1 MQYFFLL
8 TLFNETVNLRTK
20 VNCFL
25 NFFSISAS
33 APEKGKLNLVLC
45 GRNTKLKASVSN
57 MLQGK
62 TSSTHQRES
71 SLVCVK
77 TEVKVHEHLI
87 TVVELP
93 PLTELSEEEVMCQT
107 LRCVSLC
114 DTGVHIFL
122 LIIPVGPLTEEDK
135 IELEKIQ
142 KIFYYKEHFMV
153 LFTTDLTVDQSVR
166 NFVITTESQKV
177 VSLYGG
183 HYNVM
188 GLKNHRN
195 FDQISDLLECI
206 ESIKTEPYSL
216 QMYMKA
222 QELRVRFE
230 LEEKLS
236 EMEIKIKEL
245 EQKVQQEGE

>member
-1 MQYFFLL
+1 M
-8 TLFNETVNLRTK
+8 
-20 VNCFL
+20 
-25 NFFSISAS
+25 
-33 APEKGKLNLVLC
+33 VLC
-45 GRNTKLKASVSN
+45 GRNTKLKASVSDI
-57 MLQGK
+57 LQGK
-62 TSSTHQRES
+62 TSSTRQRES

-77 TEVKVHEHLI
+77 TEVKVHGRHI

-93 PLTELSEEEVMCQT
+93 ALTELSEEEVMCQT
-107 LRCVSLC
+107 LRCLSLC
-114 DTGVHIFL
+114 DSGVHIFL
-122 LIIPVGPLTEEDK
+122 LIIPVGPLTDEDK

-166 NFVITTESQKV
+166 NSVITTESQTV

-188 GLKNHRN
+188 GLKDHKI
-195 FDQISDLLECI
+195 FEQISNLLECI

-216 QMYMKA
+216 QMYIKA
-222 QELRVRFE
+222 QEKRVRHE
-230 LEEKLS
+230 LEDKLS
-236 EMEIKIKEL
+236 EMEMKIKEL

>member
-1 MQYFFLL
+1 MFK
-8 TLFNETVNLRTK
+8 ETVNLSHL
-20 VNCFL
+20 FL
-25 NFFSISAS
+25 FIYYFSFSAS
-33 APEKGKLNLVLC
+33 ASEKAKLNLVLC

-62 TSSTHQRES
+62 TSSTHQKES

-93 PLTELSEEEVMCQT
+93 ALTELSEEEVMCQT

-114 DTGVHIFL
+114 DSGVHLFL
-122 LIIPVGPLTEEDK
+122 LIIPVGPLTDEEK
-135 IELEKIQ
+135 TELEKIQ

-166 NFVITTESQKV
+166 NSVLTTESQRV

-188 GLKNHRN
+188 GLKDHRN
-195 FDQISDLLECI
+195 LDQISDLLECI
-206 ESIKTEPYSL
+206 EGIKTEPYSL
-216 QMYMKA
+216 QMYIKA
-222 QELRVRFE
+222 QENRVRYE

-236 EMEIKIKEL
+236 EMEIKIKAL